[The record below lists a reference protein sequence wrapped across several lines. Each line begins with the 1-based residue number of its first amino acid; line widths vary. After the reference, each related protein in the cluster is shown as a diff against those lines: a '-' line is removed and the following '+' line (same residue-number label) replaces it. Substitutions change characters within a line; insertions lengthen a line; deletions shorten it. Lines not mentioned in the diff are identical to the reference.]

1 MRLYDIG
8 EVAARCGV
16 TPATLRY
23 YEELGLIT
31 QLDGVTQQNAAMVEE
46 TTAAAQMLDTDANT
60 LNGLTAVFSLTDRA
74 GARFRRKDE
83 ADGDK
88 GSIFAFPEGN
98 LASADRKSV
107 V

>member
-1 MRLYDIG
+1 MIEKITSVNGLVEEIAG
-8 EVAARCGV
+8 
-16 TPATLRY
+16 ATK
-23 YEELGLIT
+23 EQSTGISEINTAIT

-60 LNGLTAVFSLTDRA
+60 LNGLTAVFSLTDGA

-98 LASADRKSV
+98 LASAG
-107 V
+107 